1 MSEAN
6 PYEKFLGGE
15 EPMQVLAS
23 TPRYI
28 NGFVGALG
36 PEQANRAPAPG
47 KWSAREIVCH
57 LADCEVVF
65 AYRLRQTLAE
75 DRHVIQPFD
84 QEKFAANYFGCQLQE
99 ALVAFGA
106 VRNWNLA
113 LLRSVS
119 PELHSK
125 PVTHPERGPMTF
137 FTIVETMAGHDRN
150 HLGQLDTIAKKFAH
164 GR

>member
-6 PYEKFLGGE
+6 PYEKFLGDQ

-23 TPRYI
+23 TSSHI
-28 NGFVGALG
+28 KSLVGGLG
-36 PEQANRAPAPG
+36 PEQVNRASAPG

-75 DRHVIQPFD
+75 EQHVIQPFD
-84 QEKFAANYFGCQLQE
+84 QEKFAANYFACQLQE
-99 ALVAFGA
+99 ALAVFGA
-106 VRNWNLA
+106 VRTWNLA

-125 PVTHPERGPMTF
+125 PVTHPERGAMTF

-150 HLGQLDTIAKKFAH
+150 HLGQLEVIAKKFAAA
-164 GR
+164 R